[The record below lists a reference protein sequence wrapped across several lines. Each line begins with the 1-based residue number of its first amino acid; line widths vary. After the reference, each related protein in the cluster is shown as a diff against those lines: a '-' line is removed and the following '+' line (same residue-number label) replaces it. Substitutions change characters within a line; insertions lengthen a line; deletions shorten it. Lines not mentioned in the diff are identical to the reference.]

1 MTYTFYDPVDLL
13 LVFRTPDGIGRTRH
27 MGVYQTLQDA
37 QEQAGE
43 TVWYRVN
50 DRWVSDN
57 GQWRIQPVST

>member
-13 LVFRTPDGIGRTRH
+13 LVFETPDGIGRTRH

-50 DRWVSDN
+50 DRWVSDD
-57 GQWRIQPVST
+57 GKWRIQPVSA